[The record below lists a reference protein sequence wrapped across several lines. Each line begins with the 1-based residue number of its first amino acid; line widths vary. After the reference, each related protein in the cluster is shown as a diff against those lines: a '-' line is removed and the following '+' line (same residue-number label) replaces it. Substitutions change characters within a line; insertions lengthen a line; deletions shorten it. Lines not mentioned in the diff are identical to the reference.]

1 MTLTAVLSN
10 AASGVIAAQSG
21 LRTSSDNIANVN
33 TPGYVRKKIDQEHR
47 VYAGVGS
54 GTEVSGVRRVIDNF
68 LVASGLTA
76 SSATSRWNTVA
87 SSLDNAQSLFGDPN
101 AETGYFANLDE
112 IWTTFQSLAQN
123 PTSGVLRSQSVT
135 AVKTFLDQ
143 TGRIND
149 ELQSMTRFADSQ
161 ASAAATE
168 INDLLSEIAK
178 LNLEISKASV
188 SSRDTTGPENVQ
200 AGLIEKLAKIMDIRL
215 QPKETGGFVI
225 RSAEGVELAGDS
237 AATVVYRSTN
247 STPGYLAVQHPV
259 GPEQPITVSSGDLR
273 GFLDLRNT
281 HLPDLSR
288 QLGEFAARA
297 AERINAAHNA
307 STSSPARALLEG
319 RDTGLDLPTAIDG
332 FSGQTTL
339 AITDASGVIQRT
351 VSIDFTAGTMSVN
364 AGPPSAF
371 TPASFLTS
379 LNTALGA
386 FGSASFSNR
395 ALSLTAAA
403 PNGIAIDEGTSQK
416 AGRAFS
422 HFFGLNDLIRSEGQ
436 TIYETGLK
444 TTDPHG
450 FTPGQT
456 ISFRLSQGD
465 GKPIRDVTVTVPA
478 AGTMQDLLDSLN
490 ANTTGVGLVGAY
502 ALDAQGQLS
511 FTPSTSPPVSVSV
524 SQDLTSRGPGG
535 PSISALFGLGVRDQ
549 TSRAGRLSVDPD
561 IAADPNKLATS
572 KLNLSVAAGAPAI
585 SPGNGQGANAL
596 AAAGETTAAFDAVGN
611 LGALNTTLIQ
621 YAAQFSAAV
630 GSRASAA
637 ETQRLSSEAIS
648 KEVDARRESVEGVNL
663 DEELVRLT
671 TYQQAFNASARMIQ
685 AAREMFEVLTSVV

>member
-1 MTLTAVLSN
+1 MSLTAVLSN

-33 TPGYVRKKIDQEHR
+33 TPGYVRKKIDQVHR

-68 LVASGLTA
+68 LVASGLAA

-143 TGRIND
+143 TARIND

-273 GFLDLRNT
+273 GFMDLRNT

-307 STSSPARALLEG
+307 STSSPARALLQG

-339 AITDASGVIQRT
+339 AITNASGVIQRT

-572 KLNLSVAAGAPAI
+572 KLNLSVAPGAPAI

-596 AAAGETTAAFDAVGN
+596 AAAGEKTAAFDAVGN

-621 YAAQFSAAV
+621 YAAQFSAAI

-648 KEVDARRESVEGVNL
+648 QEVDARRESVEGVNL

-671 TYQQAFNASARMIQ
+671 TYQQAFNASAQMIQ
-685 AAREMFEVLTSVV
+685 AAKEMFEVLTSVV

>member
-1 MTLTAVLSN
+1 MSLTAVLSN

-33 TPGYVRKKIDQEHR
+33 TPGYVRKKIDQVHR

-68 LVASGLTA
+68 LVASGLAA

-143 TGRIND
+143 TARIND

-273 GFLDLRNT
+273 GFMDLRNT

-307 STSSPARALLEG
+307 STSFPARALLEG

-339 AITDASGVIQRT
+339 AITNASGVIQRT

-596 AAAGETTAAFDAVGN
+596 AAAGEKTAAFDAVGN

-621 YAAQFSAAV
+621 YAAQFSAAI

-648 KEVDARRESVEGVNL
+648 QEVDARRESVEGVNL

-671 TYQQAFNASARMIQ
+671 TYQQAFNASAQMIQ
-685 AAREMFEVLTSVV
+685 AAKEMFEVLTSVV

>member
-371 TPASFLTS
+371 TPASFLTN

-395 ALSLTAAA
+395 ALSLTATA

>member
-1 MTLTAVLSN
+1 MSLTAVLSN

-237 AATVVYRSTN
+237 AATVVFRSTN

-307 STSSPARALLEG
+307 STSSPARALLQG

-511 FTPSTSPPVSVSV
+511 FTPSTSPSVSVSV

-596 AAAGETTAAFDAVGN
+596 AAAGEKTAAFDAVGN

>member
-1 MTLTAVLSN
+1 MSLTAVLSN

-33 TPGYVRKKIDQEHR
+33 TPGYVRKKIDQVHR

-68 LVASGLTA
+68 LVASGLAA

-237 AATVVYRSTN
+237 AATVVFRSTN

-273 GFLDLRNT
+273 GFMDLRNT

-339 AITDASGVIQRT
+339 AITNASGVIQRT
-351 VSIDFTAGTMSVN
+351 VSIDFTAGTMSVD
-364 AGPPSAF
+364 AGLPSAF

-572 KLNLSVAAGAPAI
+572 KLNLSVAVGAPAI

-596 AAAGETTAAFDAVGN
+596 AAAGERTAAFDAVGN

-621 YAAQFSAAV
+621 YAAQFSAAI

-648 KEVDARRESVEGVNL
+648 QEVDARRESVEGVNL

-671 TYQQAFNASARMIQ
+671 TYQQAFNASAQMIQ
-685 AAREMFEVLTSVV
+685 AAKEMFEVLTSVV

>member
-237 AATVVYRSTN
+237 AATVVFRSTN

-371 TPASFLTS
+371 TPASFLTN

-561 IAADPNKLATS
+561 IAADPNRLATS
-572 KLNLSVAAGAPAI
+572 RLNLSVAAGAPAI

>member
-1 MTLTAVLSN
+1 MSLTAVLSN

-33 TPGYVRKKIDQEHR
+33 TPGYVRKKIDQVHR

-68 LVASGLTA
+68 LVASGLAA

-307 STSSPARALLEG
+307 STSSPARALLQG

-339 AITDASGVIQRT
+339 AITNASGVIQRT

-572 KLNLSVAAGAPAI
+572 KLNLSVAPGAPAI

-596 AAAGETTAAFDAVGN
+596 AAAGEKTAAFDAVGN

-621 YAAQFSAAV
+621 YAAQFSAAI

-648 KEVDARRESVEGVNL
+648 QEVDARRESVEGVNL

-671 TYQQAFNASARMIQ
+671 TYQQAFNASAQMIQ
-685 AAREMFEVLTSVV
+685 AAKEMFEVLTSVV

>member
-1 MTLTAVLSN
+1 MSLTAVLSN

-33 TPGYVRKKIDQEHR
+33 TPGYVRKKIDQVHR

-68 LVASGLTA
+68 LVASGLAA

-143 TGRIND
+143 TARIND

-307 STSSPARALLEG
+307 STSSPARALLQG

-339 AITDASGVIQRT
+339 AITNASGVIQRT

-572 KLNLSVAAGAPAI
+572 KLNLSVAPGAPAI

-596 AAAGETTAAFDAVGN
+596 AAAGEKTAAFDAVGN

-621 YAAQFSAAV
+621 YAAQFSAAI

-648 KEVDARRESVEGVNL
+648 QEVDARRESVEGVNL

-671 TYQQAFNASARMIQ
+671 TYQQAFNASAQMIQ
-685 AAREMFEVLTSVV
+685 AAKEMFEVLTSVV

>member
-1 MTLTAVLSN
+1 MSLTAVLSN

-307 STSSPARALLEG
+307 STSSPARALLQG

-339 AITDASGVIQRT
+339 AITNASGVIQRT

-364 AGPPSAF
+364 SGPPSAF
-371 TPASFLTS
+371 TPASFLTN

-561 IAADPNKLATS
+561 IAADPNRLATS
-572 KLNLSVAAGAPAI
+572 RLNLSVAAGAPAI

>member
-33 TPGYVRKKIDQEHR
+33 TPGYVRKKIDQVHR

-273 GFLDLRNT
+273 GFMDLRNT

-561 IAADPNKLATS
+561 IAADPNRLATS
-572 KLNLSVAAGAPAI
+572 RLNLSVAAGAPAI

-671 TYQQAFNASARMIQ
+671 TYQQAFNASAQMIQ
-685 AAREMFEVLTSVV
+685 AAKEMFEVLTSVV

>member
-1 MTLTAVLSN
+1 
-10 AASGVIAAQSG
+10 
-21 LRTSSDNIANVN
+21 
-33 TPGYVRKKIDQEHR
+33 
-47 VYAGVGS
+47 
-54 GTEVSGVRRVIDNF
+54 
-68 LVASGLTA
+68 
-76 SSATSRWNTVA
+76 
-87 SSLDNAQSLFGDPN
+87 
-101 AETGYFANLDE
+101 
-112 IWTTFQSLAQN
+112 
-123 PTSGVLRSQSVT
+123 
-135 AVKTFLDQ
+135 
-143 TGRIND
+143 
-149 ELQSMTRFADSQ
+149 
-161 ASAAATE
+161 
-168 INDLLSEIAK
+168 
-178 LNLEISKASV
+178 
-188 SSRDTTGPENVQ
+188 
-200 AGLIEKLAKIMDIRL
+200 
-215 QPKETGGFVI
+215 
-225 RSAEGVELAGDS
+225 
-237 AATVVYRSTN
+237 
-247 STPGYLAVQHPV
+247 
-259 GPEQPITVSSGDLR
+259 
-273 GFLDLRNT
+273 
-281 HLPDLSR
+281 
-288 QLGEFAARA
+288 
-297 AERINAAHNA
+297 
-307 STSSPARALLEG
+307 
-319 RDTGLDLPTAIDG
+319 
-332 FSGQTTL
+332 
-339 AITDASGVIQRT
+339 
-351 VSIDFTAGTMSVN
+351 MSVN

-416 AGRAFS
+416 ASRAFS

-596 AAAGETTAAFDAVGN
+596 AAAGEKTAAFDAVGN

-621 YAAQFSAAV
+621 YAAQFSAAI

-648 KEVDARRESVEGVNL
+648 NEVDARRESVEGVNL

-671 TYQQAFNASARMIQ
+671 TYQQAFNASAQMIQ
-685 AAREMFEVLTSVV
+685 AAKEMFEVLTSVV

>member
-371 TPASFLTS
+371 TPASFLTN

>member
-1 MTLTAVLSN
+1 MSLTAVLSN

-33 TPGYVRKKIDQEHR
+33 TPGYVRKKIDQVHR

-68 LVASGLTA
+68 LVASGLAA

-307 STSSPARALLEG
+307 STSSPARALLQG

-339 AITDASGVIQRT
+339 AITNASGVIQRT

-572 KLNLSVAAGAPAI
+572 KLNLSVAFGTPAI

-596 AAAGETTAAFDAVGN
+596 AAAGEKTAAFDAVGN

-621 YAAQFSAAV
+621 YAAQFSAAI

-648 KEVDARRESVEGVNL
+648 QEVDARRESVEGVNL

-671 TYQQAFNASARMIQ
+671 TYQQAFNASAQMIQ
-685 AAREMFEVLTSVV
+685 AAKEMFEVLTSVV

>member
-1 MTLTAVLSN
+1 MSLTAVLSN

-307 STSSPARALLEG
+307 STSSPARALLQG

-395 ALSLTAAA
+395 ALSLTATA

-561 IAADPNKLATS
+561 IAADPNRLATS
-572 KLNLSVAAGAPAI
+572 RLNLSVAAGAPAI

>member
-135 AVKTFLDQ
+135 AVRTFLDQ

-237 AATVVYRSTN
+237 AATVVFRSTN

-273 GFLDLRNT
+273 GFMDLRNT

-307 STSSPARALLEG
+307 STSSPARALLQG

-371 TPASFLTS
+371 TPASFLTN

-490 ANTTGVGLVGAY
+490 ANTTGVGLVGTY

-561 IAADPNKLATS
+561 IAADPNRLATS
-572 KLNLSVAAGAPAI
+572 RLNLSVAAGAPAI

>member
-1 MTLTAVLSN
+1 MSLTAVLSN

-135 AVKTFLDQ
+135 AVRTFLDQ

-371 TPASFLTS
+371 TPASFLTN

>member
-395 ALSLTAAA
+395 ALSLTATA

>member
-135 AVKTFLDQ
+135 AVRTFLDQ

-237 AATVVYRSTN
+237 AATVVFRSTN

-561 IAADPNKLATS
+561 IAADPNRLATS
-572 KLNLSVAAGAPAI
+572 RLNLSVAAGAPAI

>member
-1 MTLTAVLSN
+1 MSLTAVLSN

-33 TPGYVRKKIDQEHR
+33 TPGYVRKKIDQVHR

-68 LVASGLTA
+68 LVASGLAA

-273 GFLDLRNT
+273 GFLDLN
-281 HLPDLSR
+281 
-288 QLGEFAARA
+288 
-297 AERINAAHNA
+297 
-307 STSSPARALLEG
+307 LLWS
-319 RDTGLDLPTAIDG
+319 LMH
-332 FSGQTTL
+332 TL
-339 AITDASGVIQRT
+339 
-351 VSIDFTAGTMSVN
+351 
-364 AGPPSAF
+364 
-371 TPASFLTS
+371 
-379 LNTALGA
+379 
-386 FGSASFSNR
+386 
-395 ALSLTAAA
+395 
-403 PNGIAIDEGTSQK
+403 
-416 AGRAFS
+416 
-422 HFFGLNDLIRSEGQ
+422 
-436 TIYETGLK
+436 
-444 TTDPHG
+444 
-450 FTPGQT
+450 
-456 ISFRLSQGD
+456 
-465 GKPIRDVTVTVPA
+465 
-478 AGTMQDLLDSLN
+478 
-490 ANTTGVGLVGAY
+490 
-502 ALDAQGQLS
+502 
-511 FTPSTSPPVSVSV
+511 
-524 SQDLTSRGPGG
+524 
-535 PSISALFGLGVRDQ
+535 
-549 TSRAGRLSVDPD
+549 
-561 IAADPNKLATS
+561 
-572 KLNLSVAAGAPAI
+572 
-585 SPGNGQGANAL
+585 
-596 AAAGETTAAFDAVGN
+596 
-611 LGALNTTLIQ
+611 
-621 YAAQFSAAV
+621 
-630 GSRASAA
+630 
-637 ETQRLSSEAIS
+637 
-648 KEVDARRESVEGVNL
+648 
-663 DEELVRLT
+663 
-671 TYQQAFNASARMIQ
+671 
-685 AAREMFEVLTSVV
+685 

>member
-1 MTLTAVLSN
+1 MSLTAVLSN

-33 TPGYVRKKIDQEHR
+33 TPGYVRKKIDQVHR

-68 LVASGLTA
+68 LVASGLAA

-247 STPGYLAVQHPV
+247 STPGYLAVQHSV

-307 STSSPARALLEG
+307 STSSPARALLQG

-339 AITDASGVIQRT
+339 AITNASGVIQRT

-490 ANTTGVGLVGAY
+490 ANATGVGLVGAY

-572 KLNLSVAAGAPAI
+572 KLNLSVAVGAPAI

-596 AAAGETTAAFDAVGN
+596 AAAGEKTAAFDAVGN

-621 YAAQFSAAV
+621 YAAQFSAAI

-648 KEVDARRESVEGVNL
+648 QEVDARRESVEGVNL

-671 TYQQAFNASARMIQ
+671 TYQQAFNASAQMIQ
-685 AAREMFEVLTSVV
+685 AAKEMFEVLTSVV

>member
-135 AVKTFLDQ
+135 AVRTFLDQ

-307 STSSPARALLEG
+307 STSSPARALLQG

-395 ALSLTAAA
+395 ALSLTATA

-561 IAADPNKLATS
+561 IAADPNRLATS
-572 KLNLSVAAGAPAI
+572 RLNLSVAAGAPAI

>member
-1 MTLTAVLSN
+1 MSLTAVLSN

-33 TPGYVRKKIDQEHR
+33 TPGYVRKKIDQVHR

-68 LVASGLTA
+68 LVASGLAA

-273 GFLDLRNT
+273 GFMDLRNT

-307 STSSPARALLEG
+307 STSSPARALLQG

-339 AITDASGVIQRT
+339 AITNASGVIQRT

-596 AAAGETTAAFDAVGN
+596 AAAGEKTAAFDAVGN

-621 YAAQFSAAV
+621 YAAQFSAAI

-648 KEVDARRESVEGVNL
+648 QEVDARRESVEGVNL

-671 TYQQAFNASARMIQ
+671 TYQQAFNASAQMIQ
-685 AAREMFEVLTSVV
+685 AAKEMFEVLTSVV

>member
-339 AITDASGVIQRT
+339 AITNASGVIQRT

-395 ALSLTAAA
+395 ALSLTATA

-561 IAADPNKLATS
+561 IAADPNRLATS
-572 KLNLSVAAGAPAI
+572 RLNLSVAAGAPAI

>member
-1 MTLTAVLSN
+1 MSLTAVLSN

-33 TPGYVRKKIDQEHR
+33 TPGYVRKKIDQVHR

-68 LVASGLTA
+68 LVASGLAA

-237 AATVVYRSTN
+237 AATVVFRSTN

-273 GFLDLRNT
+273 GFMDLRNT

-307 STSSPARALLEG
+307 STSFPARALLEG

-339 AITDASGVIQRT
+339 AITNASGVIQRT
-351 VSIDFTAGTMSVN
+351 VSIDFTAGTMSVD
-364 AGPPSAF
+364 AGLPSAF

-416 AGRAFS
+416 ASRAFS

-572 KLNLSVAAGAPAI
+572 KLNLSVAVGAPAI

-596 AAAGETTAAFDAVGN
+596 AAAGERTAAFDAVGN

-621 YAAQFSAAV
+621 YAAQFSAAI

-648 KEVDARRESVEGVNL
+648 QEVDARRESVEGVNL

-671 TYQQAFNASARMIQ
+671 TYQQAFNASAQMIQ
-685 AAREMFEVLTSVV
+685 AAKEMFEVLTSVV

>member
-135 AVKTFLDQ
+135 AVRTFLDQ

-237 AATVVYRSTN
+237 AATVVFRSTN

-561 IAADPNKLATS
+561 IAADPNRLATS
-572 KLNLSVAAGAPAI
+572 RLNLSVAAGAPAI

-621 YAAQFSAAV
+621 YAAQFSAAI